1 MALPSPNEPSHVKA
15 TSDAFR
21 YAGLG
26 LTFAVTVGLFA
37 LGGFFLDGRLG
48 TSPLFLIV
56 AVFTGFGLGL
66 YSMVSK
72 LPSSRRPA
80 GGGSPRTPDSDSE

>member
-1 MALPSPNEPSHVKA
+1 MASKRPNEPSHVQV
-15 TSDAFR
+15 TRDAFR
-21 YAGLG
+21 YAGMG
-26 LTFAVTVGLFA
+26 MTFAVTVGLFA

-56 AVFTGFGLGL
+56 AVFLGFGLGL

-72 LPSSRRPA
+72 LPSSARKSASSGKGR
-80 GGGSPRTPDSDSE
+80 SSDSE